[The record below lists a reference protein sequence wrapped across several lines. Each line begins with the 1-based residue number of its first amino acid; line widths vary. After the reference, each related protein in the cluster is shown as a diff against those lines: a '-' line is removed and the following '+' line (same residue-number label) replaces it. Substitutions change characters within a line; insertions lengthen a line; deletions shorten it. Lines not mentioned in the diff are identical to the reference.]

1 MLSGSYSH
9 LHSFFMR
16 LEALLLMVFGK
27 STWSMPRIVAVRI
40 FRGSEWLNG
49 SLERKTGGRQDNFNL
64 QFGKICWKK
73 RRVVQKFEKLTYHSE
88 VQTQKHPATTSL
100 HTCCGL
106 CSRWFQVPCSPA
118 YHKTSTFSY
127 PPQPSLDTWSQPARD
142 RYEYICSHLCYISF
156 NKTWR

>member
-1 MLSGSYSH
+1 MAHIHTCTVSLWDWRHFCWWFLESRPDRCHELLQWEFSGGQSGW
-9 LHSFFMR
+9 MGAWR
-16 LEALLLMVFGK
+16 GEQ
-27 STWSMPRIVAVRI
+27 VAVKITSICNRK
-40 FRGSEWLNG
+40 NM
-49 SLERKTGGRQDNFNL
+49 LEKKEACP
-64 QFGKICWKK
+64 KIW
-73 RRVVQKFEKLTYHSE
+73 KLTYHSE

-142 RYEYICSHLCYISF
+142 RYEYICSHLCYILF